1 LYEARTTADGNRKE
15 RERGRERGRE
25 KRKASNPVSWGV
37 TYLPNTSTVKKI

>member
-15 RERGRERGRE
+15 RERGRE